1 MFRNIKNADGAVAPF
16 EYLPCSAITPKNG
29 MAMTMTGG
37 KLAIA
42 SGTTKPSYICVAERD
57 AAVTAGEIIPVIR
70 VDDQIIFETQL
81 SAAGTALNIGDKV
94 TIAAD
99 GLRVTATKT
108 DGVAEIV
115 AIEDTAVGGNVHVR
129 F

>member
-29 MAMTMTGG
+29 MAMTLSGG

-57 AAVTAGEIIPVIR
+57 AAVAAGEIIPVTR
-70 VDDQIIFETQL
+70 VDDQTIFKTQL
-81 SAAGTALNIGDKV
+81 SATGTALNLGDKV
-94 TIAAD
+94 TIASD
-99 GLRVTATKT
+99 GLRVTATT
-108 DGVAEIV
+108 TSGVAEIV
-115 AIEDTAVGGNVHVR
+115 GMDGTAVGDDVYVR